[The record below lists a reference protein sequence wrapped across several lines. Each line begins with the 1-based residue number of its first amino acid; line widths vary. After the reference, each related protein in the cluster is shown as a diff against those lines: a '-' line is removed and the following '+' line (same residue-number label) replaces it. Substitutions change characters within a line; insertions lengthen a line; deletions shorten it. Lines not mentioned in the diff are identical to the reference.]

1 MVDFDDFADFIKE
14 GDVKFI
20 RLSFVDL
27 MGRQKNV
34 SVMADDFEQHLSDG
48 VVIEGKGAG
57 FPSETEIRL
66 VPDMGTVH
74 ILPWRPQHGRVA
86 RFLTSIQTV
95 SGESLPLDTRKV
107 LSDTVALL
115 KEQGFTSEIGTDSE
129 FYLFQLDQNGDP
141 TLATQDN
148 AGAYDIAPLDKG
160 ENVRREICLTM
171 EEIGISPLSSHHE
184 QGPGQNEITFV
195 ERTPLEACDNYIIFK
210 SVVKAI
216 ASRNGLFA
224 SFMPKPLPESHG
236 NGLTIN
242 YDLRKD
248 KKSIFATAG
257 QAKTAEAFIAG
268 VRRRARECA
277 LFAHSVPSSY
287 DRLATYKQ
295 ITSIAIDEKRDSF
308 MRFTNKQ
315 GAKKLALRAPDNAC
329 NLYLTVALALRAGL
343 EGIKEG
349 LTADQVA
356 LSSVPSTIEEAIKEA
371 ENSAFLKEVLGE
383 KLFSA
388 YVAEKKKAAEEYQKD
403 AEAYTKKEFE
413 RL

>member
-34 SVMADDFEQHLSDG
+34 SVMADDFEKHLSDG

-57 FPSETEIRL
+57 FPSEAEIRL

-86 RFLTSIQTV
+86 RFLSSLQTV
-95 SGESLPLDTRKV
+95 SGKSLPLDARKV
-107 LSDTVALL
+107 LSDTVAFL

-141 TLATQDN
+141 TFVTQDK
-148 AGAYDIAPLDKG
+148 AGAYDIAPLDRG

-195 ERTPLEACDNYIIFK
+195 ERTPLEACDNYVIFK

-224 SFMPKPLPESHG
+224 SFMPKPLPNEHG

-242 YDLRKD
+242 FDLRKG
-248 KKSIFATAG
+248 KKSVFADET
-257 QAKTAEAFIAG
+257 QAAVAEAFVAG
-268 VRRRARECA
+268 VRRRASAVQTHLIRHA
-277 LFAHSVPSSY
+277 DNVDRMAGGKQIAHRLE
-287 DRLATYKQ
+287 DRLVGCGGKIVRGKARDMLGDRFGVDQ
-295 ITSIAIDEKRDSF
+295 KR
-308 MRFTNKQ
+308 
-315 GAKKLALRAPDNAC
+315 
-329 NLYLTVALALRAGL
+329 
-343 EGIKEG
+343 
-349 LTADQVA
+349 
-356 LSSVPSTIEEAIKEA
+356 A
-371 ENSAFLKEVLGE
+371 ENTLFRLQVCRIGAYFFLIF
-383 KLFSA
+383 FSCHSRSLRTILSGWA
-388 YVAEKKKAAEEYQKD
+388 PRPLPSP
-403 AEAYTKKEFE
+403 
-413 RL
+413 RLLPARGSPCFSSC

>member
-1 MVDFDDFADFIKE
+1 M
-14 GDVKFI
+14 
-20 RLSFVDL
+20 
-27 MGRQKNV
+27 
-34 SVMADDFEQHLSDG
+34 
-48 VVIEGKGAG
+48 
-57 FPSETEIRL
+57 
-66 VPDMGTVH
+66 
-74 ILPWRPQHGRVA
+74 
-86 RFLTSIQTV
+86 
-95 SGESLPLDTRKV
+95 
-107 LSDTVALL
+107 
-115 KEQGFTSEIGTDSE
+115 
-129 FYLFQLDQNGDP
+129 
-141 TLATQDN
+141 
-148 AGAYDIAPLDKG
+148 
-160 ENVRREICLTM
+160 
-171 EEIGISPLSSHHE
+171 
-184 QGPGQNEITFV
+184 
-195 ERTPLEACDNYIIFK
+195 
-210 SVVKAI
+210 
-216 ASRNGLFA
+216 
-224 SFMPKPLPESHG
+224 
-236 NGLTIN
+236 TIN
-242 YDLRKD
+242 FDLRKD

-308 MRFTNKQ
+308 MRFTNKH

-383 KLFSA
+383 KLLSA

>member
-1 MVDFDDFADFIKE
+1 MVDFDDFGSFIKE

-27 MGRQKNV
+27 EGRQKNV
-34 SVMADDFEQHLSDG
+34 SVMADGFEEKLSEG

-86 RFLTSIQTV
+86 RFLSSIRSV
-95 SGESLPLDTRKV
+95 SGESLPVDTRKV

-115 KEQGFTSEIGTDSE
+115 KESGYTSEIGTDSE
-129 FYLFQLDQNGDP
+129 FYLFCLDPNGDP
-141 TLATQDN
+141 THLTQDN
-148 AGAYDIAPLDKG
+148 AGAFDIAPLDKG

-171 EEIGISPLSSHHE
+171 EEIGIDPLSSHHE

-195 ERTPLEACDNYIIFK
+195 KKSPLEACDNYVIFK

-224 SFMPKPLPESHG
+224 SFMPKPLPSEHG

-242 YDLRKD
+242 FDIKKD
-248 KKSIFATAG
+248 KKSIFTGEDTAL
-257 QAKTAEAFIAG
+257 ADAFIAG
-268 VRRRARECA
+268 IRRRARECA
-277 LFAHSVPSSY
+277 LFAHSVPNSF

-295 ITSIAIDEKRDSF
+295 ITTVELAEKRDSF
-308 MRFTNKQ
+308 MRYTNQ
-315 GAKKLALRAPDNAC
+315 CGEKKLALRAPDNAC

-349 LTADQVA
+349 LTS
-356 LSSVPSTIEEAIKEA
+356 LSVQPAVVPSTFEEAIREA
-371 ENSAFLKEVLGE
+371 EGSAFLKKVLGE
-383 KLFSA
+383 ELLSLYIAAKKKVA
-388 YVAEKKKAAEEYQKD
+388 QEAEKDPEGYS
-403 AEAYTKKEFE
+403 KKEFE

>member
-1 MVDFDDFADFIKE
+1 MVEFDDFANFIKE

-27 MGRQKNV
+27 SGRQKNV
-34 SVMADDFEQHLSDG
+34 SVMADGFEKHLTDG

-57 FPSETEIRL
+57 FPTEPEIRL

-86 RFLTSIQTV
+86 RFLSNIKTV
-95 SGESLPLDTRKV
+95 SGEDFALDTRKV
-107 LSDTVALL
+107 LSDTVAKL
-115 KEQGFTSEIGTDSE
+115 KDAGFTSVIGTDSE
-129 FYLFQLDQNGDP
+129 FYLFCLDTNGDP
-141 TLATQDN
+141 TFDTQDN

-171 EEIGISPLSSHHE
+171 EEIGIDPLSSHHE

-195 ERTPLEACDNYIIFK
+195 ECTPLEACDNYVIFK

-216 ASRNGLFA
+216 ASRNGLYA
-224 SFMPKPLPESHG
+224 SFMPKPLSDEHG

-242 YDLRKD
+242 FDIKKD
-248 KKSIFATAG
+248 KKSIFVSNEALAD
-257 QAKTAEAFIAG
+257 AFIAG

-277 LFAHSVPSSY
+277 LFAHSVPNSF

-295 ITSIAIDEKRDSF
+295 ITNVAIEDKRDAF
-308 MRFTNKQ
+308 MRYTNKH
-315 GAKKLALRAPDNAC
+315 GDKKLALRAPDNAC
-329 NLYLTVALALRAGL
+329 NLYLTVSLALRAGL
-343 EGIKEG
+343 EGINEG
-349 LTADQVA
+349 LKAD
-356 LSSVPSTIEEAIKEA
+356 SVGPAVLPTTFKEAIREA
-371 ENSAFLKEVLGE
+371 ESSAFLKEVLGE
-383 KLFSA
+383 KLLTA
-388 YVAEKKKAAEEYQKD
+388 YLAEKKKAAEEYEKD
-403 AEAYTKKEFE
+403 ADEYTKKEFE

>member
-1 MVDFDDFADFIKE
+1 MVDFGDFANFIQE

-27 MGRQKNV
+27 EGRQKNV
-34 SVMADDFEQHLSDG
+34 SVMAESFEKHLSEG

-86 RFLTSIQTV
+86 RFLSSIRSV
-95 SGESLPLDTRKV
+95 SGESLPFDTRKI
-107 LSDTVALL
+107 LSDAVALL
-115 KEQGFTSEIGTDSE
+115 KESGYTSEIGTDSE
-129 FYLFQLDQNGDP
+129 FYLFCLDSNGDP
-141 TLATQDN
+141 TLVTQDN

-171 EEIGISPLSSHHE
+171 EEIGIDPLSSHHE

-195 ERTPLEACDNYIIFK
+195 KKSPLEACDHYVIFK

-216 ASRNGLFA
+216 ASRNGLYA
-224 SFMPKPLPESHG
+224 SFMPKPLSNEHG
-236 NGLTIN
+236 NGLTIHF
-242 YDLRKD
+242 DVRKD
-248 KKSIFATAG
+248 KKSIFAGEAP
-257 QAKTAEAFIAG
+257 ALAEAFVAG

-277 LFAHSVPSSY
+277 LFAHSVPNSF

-295 ITSIAIDEKRDSF
+295 ITSIAIEEKRDSF
-308 MRFTNKQ
+308 MRFTNTC
-315 GAKKLALRAPDNAC
+315 GEKKLSLRAPDNAC
-329 NLYLTVALALRAGL
+329 NLYLTVALVLRAGL
-343 EGIKEG
+343 EGIKDG
-349 LTADQVA
+349 LTA
-356 LSSVPSTIEEAIKEA
+356 SSVSPESLPASFEEAIRDA
-371 ENSAFLKEVLGE
+371 EGSAFLKDALGE
-383 KLFSA
+383 ELLAMYVSA
-388 YVAEKKKAAEEYQKD
+388 KKKAAEAFEKD
-403 AEAYTKKEFE
+403 PAGYTKKDFE

>member
-34 SVMADDFEQHLSDG
+34 SVMADDFEKHLSDG

-57 FPSETEIRL
+57 FPSEAEIRL
-66 VPDMGTVH
+66 IPDMGTVH

-86 RFLTSIQTV
+86 RFLSSLQTV
-95 SGESLPLDTRKV
+95 SGKSLPLDARKV
-107 LSDTVALL
+107 LSDTVAFL

-141 TLATQDN
+141 TFVTQDK
-148 AGAYDIAPLDKG
+148 AGAYDIAPLDRG

-195 ERTPLEACDNYIIFK
+195 ERTPLEACDNYVIFK

-224 SFMPKPLPESHG
+224 SFMPKPLPNEHG

-242 YDLRKD
+242 FDLRKG
-248 KKSIFATAG
+248 KKSVFADET
-257 QAKTAEAFIAG
+257 QAAVAEAFVAG
-268 VRRRARECA
+268 IRRRARECA

-295 ITSIAIDEKRDSF
+295 ITAIAIDEKRDSF
-308 MRFTNKQ
+308 MRYTNKQ
-315 GAKKLALRAPDNAC
+315 GGKKLALRAPDNAC
-329 NLYLTVALALRAGL
+329 NLYLTVALVLRAGL

-349 LTADQVA
+349 LTANDVKA
-356 LSSVPSTIEEAIKEA
+356 AFVPASFEEAVKEA

-383 KLFSA
+383 TLLSA
-388 YVAEKKKAAEEYQKD
+388 YVAEKKKVAEEYEKD
-403 AEAYTKKEFE
+403 ADGYTKKEFE